1 MRRWLVSG
9 GLSVALGVVGCR
21 DDHAR
26 TGASD
31 SASDT
36 DGTGDGPDSDSDPD
50 PTDDSGPG
58 PDTPCEGDGE
68 CEDDNP
74 CTATECGPEGMCV
87 FTPITSLECRPEIE
101 VDYPPR
107 AATLEGNSPG
117 VTVTGT
123 VHSPSGDIVSFTING
138 TDVELGQGGTF
149 SHQITAKQGGNTLVL
164 ETMDELDQPRKRV
177 QSFLWSPEYVRPE
190 PPMSGLSENGLGIY
204 LSQEVIDDN
213 DRSQPID
220 DLGTILGL
228 ALDSFDIAS
237 LFNPNTVVASTAG
250 YDVYLTDLTIGGTQV
265 TLTSIDDGLH
275 VEASLTDIVG
285 DLYFDCTEF
294 TCQLAGGS
302 GTGGLSVGVVT
313 LVGDLRLD
321 VADDHTI
328 DIDLV
333 NVQTL
338 INPDDVDVWADNSW
352 TNVVIAVVEFFV
364 LDSLVSDIAAQLNS
378 EVQNTLGP
386 LLEDGLD
393 QFNINTSLNLPN
405 LGDPKAP
412 IVVDLV
418 TDFGDTDFHD
428 GNTPPNPSPPRGGL
442 IVLRGGGFVEN
453 DISPYENL
461 GIPLREN
468 CGEGG
473 GGIEVPR
480 ESLME
485 IGLHDDLLN
494 QLLYG
499 AWQGGLLEFPLPPD
513 LLGKPTDDSLYTD
526 LEVYLSGML
535 APTASDCNDSG
546 QLLAHIGDLRIDASL
561 TLLDQ
566 PITFV
571 AYSTLVVRVEVSDLD
586 GALGIT
592 LTGVE
597 DVQTELTVGE
607 DDAIEVEPTLI
618 SVLETQLTD
627 GLLAALGGE
636 ALGAIELPQMDLSDT
651 LGLPPGTALIAIQV
665 EAVGREPGTTV
676 ISGHL

>member
-9 GLSVALGVVGCR
+9 GLVLALGVVGCR

-36 DGTGDGPDSDSDPD
+36 DGTGDGPDSADSDP
-50 PTDDSGPG
+50 TGGSGPG
-58 PDTPCEGDGE
+58 PDTPCDADEE
-68 CEDDNP
+68 CQDDNP
-74 CTATECGPEGMCV
+74 CTASACGGNGTCV
-87 FTPITSLECRPEIE
+87 FTPVMSLECRPEIE
-101 VDYPPR
+101 VEYPPR
-107 AATLEGNSPG
+107 AATIESNSPG
-117 VTVTGT
+117 ITVTGT

-138 TDVELGQGGTF
+138 TDVALDADGRF

-177 QSFLWSPEYVRPE
+177 QSFLWSRDYVKPE
-190 PPMSGLSENGLGIY
+190 PPMSGLSPNGLGIY

-213 DRSQPID
+213 NRSQPID
-220 DLGTILGL
+220 DLATILDL
-228 ALDSFDIAS
+228 ALDSFDIAA

-250 YDVYLTDLTIGGTQV
+250 YDVYLTDLTIGGTDV
-265 TLTSIDDGLH
+265 MLTSIDGGLH
-275 VEASLTDIVG
+275 VEASLTDIIG
-285 DLYFDCTEF
+285 DLYFDCTSF

-302 GTGGLSVGVVT
+302 GTGGLSVAEVT

-338 INPDDVDVWADNSW
+338 IDSNDVDVWADNTW
-352 TNVVIAVVEFFV
+352 TNVVISVVEFFV
-364 LDSLVSDIAAQLNS
+364 LDSLVADIAAQLND

-405 LGDPKAP
+405 LGDPKTP

-428 GNTPPNPSPPRGGL
+428 GNTPPNPSPPRGGA

-473 GGIEVPR
+473 GGMSLPR

-513 LLGKPTDDSLYTD
+513 LLGEPGDNSVYTD
-526 LEVYLSGML
+526 LDVYLSGML

-561 TLLDQ
+561 TLFDQ

-586 GALGIT
+586 GSLGIT

-607 DDAIEVEPTLI
+607 DNAIEVEPTLV

-636 ALGAIELPQMDLSDT
+636 SLGAIQLPEMDLSDT

-665 EAVGREPGTTV
+665 DSVGREPGTTV